1 MSEREGSSK
10 RKRHA
15 RDRLIYTTQ
24 QLLRDFVCCMARGN
38 CQVFGLKGGLTP
50 PQPVYTIVSH
60 FCTPFVVMASAAV
73 VTGSSSEGATTTT
86 GGATT
91 VVGVGG
97 GAAVAPSLL
106 DAAHHVLTTADPD
119 QKAEL
124 THAYWAAFEAGTLP
138 IVLSS
143 DASVPEA
150 PARPARPSF
159 VEERHPSKCR
169 SGGKKAT
176 IHRYHPSPTAAAQNT
191 PTNLTSCCSLVYGV
205 QLGACRVLCH

>member
-1 MSEREGSSK
+1 
-10 RKRHA
+10 
-15 RDRLIYTTQ
+15 
-24 QLLRDFVCCMARGN
+24 
-38 CQVFGLKGGLTP
+38 
-50 PQPVYTIVSH
+50 
-60 FCTPFVVMASAAV
+60 MASAAV
-73 VTGSSSEGATTTT
+73 VTGSE
-86 GGATT
+86 GATT

-119 QKAEL
+119 EKAEL

-138 IVLSS
+138 IVPPS

-191 PTNLTSCCSLVYGV
+191 PTKLTSCCSLCYE

>member
-1 MSEREGSSK
+1 
-10 RKRHA
+10 
-15 RDRLIYTTQ
+15 
-24 QLLRDFVCCMARGN
+24 
-38 CQVFGLKGGLTP
+38 
-50 PQPVYTIVSH
+50 
-60 FCTPFVVMASAAV
+60 MASAAV
-73 VTGSSSEGATTTT
+73 VTGSSSEGATAAA

-97 GAAVAPSLL
+97 GEAVAPSLL

-119 QKAEL
+119 EKAEL

-138 IVLSS
+138 IVPPS

-176 IHRYHPSPTAAAQNT
+176 IHRYHPSPTAAAQHSAT
-191 PTNLTSCCSLVYGV
+191 KLTSCCSLIFFVCTAWCMQSLMPLTSCGMSF
-205 QLGACRVLCH
+205 